1 MLEGI
6 LLAHRNI
13 VSASGE
19 SESEFKDE
27 IKAYLIVPTNVE
39 EFPKYVNLQERTGDK
54 EQINLL
60 TDGVI
65 ITEKYADLLGV
76 KENDYIYIKL
86 DDSRVTP
93 KEVKVLGITENYIFN
108 YIYMTPAMYESLYG
122 TVVDMN
128 MFMLKT
134 ARGVDM
140 DELKSTFSAFEGV
153 NSVITNKEE
162 LEDINE
168 VIKNLYFIIFLMIG
182 SAALLAFVVLYNLNN
197 INISE
202 RRRELATFKVL
213 GFTNSELA
221 TYVYR
226 ENVIL
231 TALGIIVGTITG
243 VILHRIVMIT
253 VETDMYMFGRELNFA
268 SIVLATLLTIL
279 FTVII
284 NEVMRK
290 KLQKIDMIESLKSV
304 E

>member
-1 MLEGI
+1 
-6 LLAHRNI
+6 
-13 VSASGE
+13 
-19 SESEFKDE
+19 
-27 IKAYLIVPTNVE
+27 
-39 EFPKYVNLQERTGDK
+39 
-54 EQINLL
+54 
-60 TDGVI
+60 
-65 ITEKYADLLGV
+65 
-76 KENDYIYIKL
+76 
-86 DDSRVTP
+86 
-93 KEVKVLGITENYIFN
+93 
-108 YIYMTPAMYESLYG
+108 MTPNLYESLYG
-122 TVVDMN
+122 SVVDIN
-128 MFMLKT
+128 IFMLKT

-140 DELKSTFSAFEGV
+140 DELKATFSTYDGV
-153 NSVITNKEE
+153 NSVITNEEE

-168 VIKNLYFIIFLMIG
+168 VVKNLYFIIFLMIA

>member
-1 MLEGI
+1 
-6 LLAHRNI
+6 
-13 VSASGE
+13 
-19 SESEFKDE
+19 
-27 IKAYLIVPTNVE
+27 
-39 EFPKYVNLQERTGDK
+39 
-54 EQINLL
+54 
-60 TDGVI
+60 
-65 ITEKYADLLGV
+65 
-76 KENDYIYIKL
+76 
-86 DDSRVTP
+86 
-93 KEVKVLGITENYIFN
+93 
-108 YIYMTPAMYESLYG
+108 
-122 TVVDMN
+122 
-128 MFMLKT
+128 
-134 ARGVDM
+134 
-140 DELKSTFSAFEGV
+140 
-153 NSVITNKEE
+153 
-162 LEDINE
+162 
-168 VIKNLYFIIFLMIG
+168 MIA